1 MESRNRVQE
10 IMCFFLSFAA
20 LLPGVFVCACWRH
33 TFSHILVPAST
44 HIVCADGATWPN
56 SLVHEPTK
64 SAARHPGH
72 LTKAQLLP
80 DDVGTGSSARG

>member
-10 IMCFFLSFAA
+10 IMCFFCHLLLCCLVRLSVHV
-20 LLPGVFVCACWRH
+20 GV
-33 TFSHILVPAST
+33 ILSLTYQQV
-44 HIVCADGATWPN
+44 HIVCADGATWPS

-80 DDVGTGSSARG
+80 DDVGTGSSARW